1 MYPVM
6 LSAGEECRSG
16 GRAQCCGVELVVRQ
30 SLIGGAL
37 ESGRWH
43 RAPNVDIEP
52 KPTSSSMMSSTFGAF
67 VGAERCEN
75 NAGVE
80 SESSRWMSPA
90 NGCDE

>member
-1 MYPVM
+1 M

-30 SLIGGAL
+30 SLIGD
-37 ESGRWH
+37 RW
-43 RAPNVDIEP
+43 RAGDGTGPPNVDIEP

-75 NAGVE
+75 DAGVE